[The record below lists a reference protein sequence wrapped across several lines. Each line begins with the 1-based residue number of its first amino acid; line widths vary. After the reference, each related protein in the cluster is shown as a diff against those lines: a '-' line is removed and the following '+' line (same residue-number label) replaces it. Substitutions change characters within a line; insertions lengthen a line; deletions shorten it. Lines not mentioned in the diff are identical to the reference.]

1 MDAVED
7 IKSRLSIEDV
17 IGEYVELKRAGRNFK
32 ALSPFGNEKTPSFM
46 ISPEKQIWHDFS
58 TGKGGNM
65 FSFVMEME
73 GVDFKGALELLA
85 RKAGVDLALYRT
97 GSSAKNATI
106 KNVLYDINEAAAK
119 FYQINFS
126 KNKSALEYILK
137 DRAFTKEIALS
148 FRLGYSPNTPNALIA
163 FLQKRGFAL
172 ENIKKAGLAVQRYG
186 DAVDMFRG
194 RIMVPLAD
202 GQGKIV
208 GFTARLLKDE
218 PNAPKYINT
227 PATPLYD
234 KSRHI
239 FGLHLAK
246 EAIRKT
252 NFVVVVEGNMDVIA
266 SQQADVSNVVAT
278 AGTAM
283 TQMHLKEL
291 SKFTSD
297 IRLCF
302 DEDSAGIA
310 ATERAIELANGLDIN
325 LQVLT
330 VVGGKDPDELIRS
343 NVSAWKQVINKPKY
357 AMDWLIDR
365 YAKEYDVTSAQGK
378 KLFIKKIMSVL
389 IKMSDKVEQEHYVK
403 QIAKLLDVS
412 VGALMPQ
419 MAKPKKIYKKGNI
432 SLTDTSSVDS
442 TKLQD
447 HLFALLL
454 CSSSLK
460 DVKPRI
466 PQEIFVAD
474 SHRQCIAYANKQTRR
489 VLKAD
494 AIPQGLQS
502 VSDYVKMLLFIYEEV
517 YSGLEDLEQQ
527 HEFTRLQTR
536 VIEEYI
542 KKQKNTIIVQLKN
555 ANDSEVS
562 QLLGRAKELDVLLA
576 KTKE

>member
-58 TGKGGNM
+58 SGKGGNM

-97 GSSAKNATI
+97 GTSAKNASI
-106 KNVLYDINEAAAK
+106 KNVLYDINEAATK
-119 FYQINFS
+119 FYQISFS
-126 KNKSALEYILK
+126 KNKTALEYILK
-137 DRAFTKEIALS
+137 DRAFTKETALR
-148 FRLGYSPNTPNALIA
+148 FRLGYAPNATNGVIS
-163 FLQKRGFAL
+163 FLKKRGFSI

-239 FGLHLAK
+239 FGLHFAK
-246 EAIRKT
+246 EEIRKN

-266 SQQADVSNVVAT
+266 SQQSGVSNVVAT

-291 SKFTSD
+291 SKFTND

-302 DEDSAGIA
+302 DEDKAGIA
-310 ATERAIELANGLDIN
+310 ATERAIELANGLDIQ

-343 NVSAWKQVINKPKY
+343 DVGAWKKVTEKPQY
-357 AMDWLIDR
+357 AMDWLIER
-365 YAKEYDVTSAQGK
+365 YTKEYDISSAQGK
-378 KLFIKKIMSVL
+378 KLFTKKVMSV
-389 IKMSDKVEQEHYVK
+389 IAKMTDKVEKEHYIK

-412 VGALMPQ
+412 VAALLPQ
-419 MAKPKKIYKKGNI
+419 TAASKKIYKKGKQ
-432 SLTDTSSVDS
+432 SEAFSTDN

-447 HLFALLL
+447 HLLALLL
-454 CSSSLK
+454 CSSTLNK
-460 DVKPRI
+460 ITPKIFEEVFNNEGQKKCLHYVKEAKH
-466 PQEIFVAD
+466 EIVGID
-474 SHRQCIAYANKQTRR
+474 S
-489 VLKAD
+489 
-494 AIPQGLQS
+494 IPQGLQS
-502 VSDYVKMLLFIYEEV
+502 VSDYVKMLIFIYEEV
-517 YSGLEDLEQQ
+517 YSGLEDIEQQ
-527 HEFTRLQTR
+527 HEFTRLQAR
-536 VIEEYI
+536 VIEEYV
-542 KKQKNTIIVQLKN
+542 KKQKNTIIVQLKSAEEN
-555 ANDSEVS
+555 HVP
-562 QLLGRAKELDVLLA
+562 VLLA
-576 KTKE
+576 KVKELDAMLAKAKE